1 MSVEFQMNTKKGKES
16 EESNP
21 FIDDAAFLFL
31 EDIADKQGE
40 GGMASYLIS
49 LASSLAKSMP
59 EEEYDTWDEFL
70 EALER
75 GESILTTFEE
85 VEVVTKNCIVTEP
98 CPFERGLK
106 EYAKRIGKLNP
117 QHYNVAEYFNSTVH
131 PGALNTGC
139 VIHQTYRTF
148 AAERIRVGGKKV
160 RVAQISNALD
170 DGTHS
175 RVPDEW
181 LPIVLEKAGISI
193 TKLNML
199 QRNNACIWMVYM
211 EEEDDK
217 QK

>member
-1 MSVEFQMNTKKGKES
+1 MAKAEEIGEKEYL
-16 EESNP
+16 ESNSLV
-21 FIDDAAFLFL
+21 DVSAFLFL

-59 EEEYDTWDEFL
+59 EEEYETWDDFL
-70 EALER
+70 TALQN
-75 GESILTTFEE
+75 GQSILSTFEKITL
-85 VEVVTKNCIVTEP
+85 VTKNCIATEP

-117 QHYNVAEYFNSTVH
+117 QHYQVAEYFNATVH
-131 PGALNTGC
+131 PGALNTCC
-139 VIHQTYRTF
+139 VIHETYRTF
-148 AAERIRVGGKKV
+148 AAERIRVGGKQV

-181 LPIVLEKAGISI
+181 LPIVLEKAGISM

-199 QRNNACIWMVYM
+199 QRNNACIWMVYTT
-211 EEEDDK
+211 DDK
-217 QK
+217 ILGKRE